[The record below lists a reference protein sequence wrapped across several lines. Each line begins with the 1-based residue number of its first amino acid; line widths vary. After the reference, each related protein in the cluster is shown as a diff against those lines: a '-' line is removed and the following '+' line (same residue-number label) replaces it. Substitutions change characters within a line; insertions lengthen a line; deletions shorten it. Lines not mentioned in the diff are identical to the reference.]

1 MSSDCMC
8 KARWS
13 RDREAYPAAILMLSV
28 LGTIDAILDIEVKE
42 LTGYTENERI
52 TNHQI
57 RCNIEKPSTG
67 IESIIKKLDYS
78 SSSPLVQRYGLL
90 NSFVSEVGYP
100 TSKSFVNNIQALEER
115 KQRG

>member
-1 MSSDCMC
+1 MSSGCMC

-57 RCNIEKPSTG
+57 
-67 IESIIKKLDYS
+67 
-78 SSSPLVQRYGLL
+78 
-90 NSFVSEVGYP
+90 
-100 TSKSFVNNIQALEER
+100 
-115 KQRG
+115 